1 MYRKNEG
8 FIFNIV
14 ELILMAN
21 LNFLG
26 IVIVAF
32 LTTYMTRFVTNDTA
46 INIAIARN
54 ARLWY

>member
-1 MYRKNEG
+1 MYRKDEG
-8 FIFNIV
+8 FIYNFV

-26 IVIVAF
+26 IAIVAY
-32 LTTYMTRFVTNDTA
+32 LTTLMTHFATNDVA